1 MSARTTT
8 ERSLGVP
15 REARKAGCGGRAGDR
30 CRGRWG
36 EVHTPG
42 QDLMLEPG
50 GGAVRG
56 GDHMAWGSATGRSL
70 RLAIRRVGQLGRGA
84 QRLHQRQTESWG
96 SVKPLLTCLRCLP
109 AERSSTWLPMPAYA
123 EPRDHQSAPE
133 PPGAWQNLSRGKEL
147 GPEKSGVT
155 FGPTGRTSAGRRPAQ
170 ASSCSEHLRL
180 GATGWHPELQAP
192 GTGSPGLWVQT
203 CIQRPFPTPL
213 TPTTQEPGPKES
225 PGSHVRRVT
234 GLPVT

>member
-1 MSARTTT
+1 MWWAGWRQVQ
-8 ERSLGVP
+8 RPLGRGP
-15 REARKAGCGGRAGDR
+15 HAWPGPDAGT
-30 CRGRWG
+30 WG
-36 EVHTPG
+36 WG
-42 QDLMLEPG
+42 
-50 GGAVRG
+50 VRG
-56 GDHMAWGSATGRSL
+56 GDHVAWGSAIGRSL
-70 RLAIRRVGQLGRGA
+70 RLGIRRVGQLGRGA
-84 QRLHQRQTESWG
+84 QRLHQRHTESWG
-96 SVKPLLTCLRCLP
+96 SVKPLLTCLHCLP
-109 AERSSTWLPMPAYA
+109 AERSSTWLPMPACA

-147 GPEKSGVT
+147 SPEKSRVT

-225 PGSHVRRVT
+225 PSSHVRRVT